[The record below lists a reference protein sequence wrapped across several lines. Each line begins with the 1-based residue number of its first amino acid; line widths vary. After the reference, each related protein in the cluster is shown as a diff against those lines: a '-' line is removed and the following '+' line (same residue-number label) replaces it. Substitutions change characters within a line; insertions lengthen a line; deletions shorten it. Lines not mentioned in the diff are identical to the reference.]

1 MKGQQMKF
9 LLLLFFIFMSN
20 CVNENIQTLRQVN
33 LPELS
38 IPQIRILYGNFE
50 NNSLKK
56 SKIDFNPL
64 TKALP
69 SMISSD
75 FVTTRQFELTND
87 EDRIKVLKE
96 VSARQKAGL
105 NSDTNLAELYNV
117 DWLLSGDF
125 IEFENNISI
134 NARIINFNNSK
145 TLFAISKTFPTND
158 LLVTGSSRKG
168 NIKEVSQ
175 SLLEQ
180 IAYVH
185 KNISSEIETTK
196 IAALLNNYE
205 GELLID
211 DIAINKEVVVNKD
224 KNYEKKVNDIKK
236 KANEKFAK
244 ALEIDPNY
252 RKPKE
257 NIQKVNDCTYFVP
270 KRNNTLA
277 QVSEPKGLF
286 LRVGPSQ
293 SYDKILLLP
302 DHSKLKIIESA
313 NNVDKI
319 YDLCSPWYKVIY
331 MDPADG
337 EKTGWVFGGLL
348 KFENQ

>member
-1 MKGQQMKF
+1 MKF
-9 LLLLFFIFMSN
+9 LIILFCIFMTN
-20 CVNENIQTLRQVN
+20 CVNENIRNLERIG

-50 NNSLKK
+50 NNSLKQ
-56 SKIDFNPL
+56 SKVDFNPL

-69 SMISSD
+69 SMILSD
-75 FVTTRQFELTND
+75 FATTKQFELTNN
-87 EDRIKVLKE
+87 EDRLKVLKE
-96 VSARQKAGL
+96 ISAKQKAGL
-105 NSDTNLAELYNV
+105 NNETNFAELYNV

-145 TLFAISKTFPTND
+145 TLFAINKTFPTNE
-158 LLVTGSSRKG
+158 LLLTSSSRKG
-168 NIKEVSQ
+168 KIKEVSQ

-185 KNISSEIETTK
+185 KNIGLEIETTK

-211 DIAINKEVVVNKD
+211 DITINKEVVINKD
-224 KNYEKKVNDIKK
+224 KNYEKKINDIKK

-244 ALEIDPNY
+244 ALEIDPDY
-252 RKPKE
+252 KKPKE
-257 NIQKVNDCTYFVP
+257 NIQKVNDCTYFAP
-270 KRNNTLA
+270 KRNNTFA
-277 QVSEPKGLF
+277 QVNEPKGLF

-302 DHSKLKIIESA
+302 DRSKLKIIEPA

-331 MDPADG
+331 IDPTEG

-348 KFENQ
+348 KFEN